1 MELRK
6 VERRLPDG
14 GFAEIKFAE
23 LKKGDAFKLYDSI
36 DGDKPIYEDGSHV
49 YIADSDA
56 EPWPPEGNFQVMA
69 HTEGANVESN

>member
-6 VERRLPDG
+6 VERRIG
-14 GFAEIKFAE
+14 IGKWEIIMFSE
-23 LKKGDAFKLYDSI
+23 LKQGDNFKLYDSI